1 VSPASAKYVYGVIG
15 AADDPSSA
23 AGIGGVPVQL
33 IRDGELA
40 ALVSDIDRDELQMG
54 REAMTAHARVLEDAL
69 AQGTVLP
76 MRFGVIMDDEDMVRR
91 NLLQEHGS
99 ELQAQLRELA
109 GKVELRLR
117 ASYEEDRLMREAV
130 AHDPEILRVRDSLQ
144 GVPEDA
150 TYYARIEL
158 GERVAAA
165 VERVR
170 QADAE
175 TILGELAP
183 LALAVESGDPGHERI
198 ALNASFLV
206 ERDRM
211 AEFDERV
218 DQIGGAQAGRLR
230 FKYTGPLPPHS
241 FVRLATAGV

>member
-1 VSPASAKYVYGVIG
+1 MSPASAKYVYGVTG
-15 AADDPSSA
+15 AAGDLLSA
-23 AGIGGVPVQL
+23 AGIGGASVQL
-33 IRDGELA
+33 IRDGDLT
-40 ALVSDIDRDELQMG
+40 ALVSDIDRQELRMG

-76 MRFGVIMDDEDMVRR
+76 MRFGVVMDDEDTVRR
-91 NLLQEHGS
+91 SLLQDHRT
-99 ELQAQLRELA
+99 ELHAQLRELE

-117 ASYEEDRLMREAV
+117 ATYEEDRLMREAM
-130 AHDPEILRVRDSLQ
+130 AQDPEILRMRESLR

-165 VERVR
+165 VERTR
-170 QADAE
+170 QADADA
-175 TILGELAP
+175 ILTELSP
-183 LALAVESGDPGHERI
+183 LAVAVEAGDPGHERI

-206 ERDRM
+206 QRDRM
-211 AEFDERV
+211 AEFDKHV
-218 DQIGGAQAGRLR
+218 DEVGRAQAGRLR

-241 FVRLATAGV
+241 FVRLATAEV